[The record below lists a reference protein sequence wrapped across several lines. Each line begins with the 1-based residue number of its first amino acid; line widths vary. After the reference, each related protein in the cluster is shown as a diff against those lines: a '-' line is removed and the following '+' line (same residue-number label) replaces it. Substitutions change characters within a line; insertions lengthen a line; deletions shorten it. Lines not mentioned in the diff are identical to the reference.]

1 MAKIPQ
7 EIIDQILDR
16 LDIVEAISDY
26 IPLKKAGRNFK
37 ANCPFHNEK
46 TPSFVVSPDK
56 QIYHC
61 FGCSA
66 GGNVIGFVMKYESMD
81 FPEAI
86 KMLAAKAGVELPE
99 FRSEDSKE
107 GPSLSARLYEVNKVA
122 ASFYQNLLR
131 GEKGKKALEYL
142 KKRDIEGDTLSEFRI
157 GYAIEEWESFRK
169 YGVGKK
175 ISADLLRKS
184 GLTIPSEKGKNDY
197 DRFRNRIIFPIF
209 NERGHIA
216 AFGGR
221 VMDDSL
227 PKYINSPETAIY
239 SKSNVLYGLNFSR
252 KGIREKGHA
261 IIVEGYMDVIIPF
274 RYGITNIVATSG
286 TALTPRQVSLLKK
299 YTTTAVM
306 VFDADQAGE
315 AASLRGLDVLL
326 GNGMKVRIATLSP
339 GEDPDSFVRKNGR
352 EKFENI
358 ISAAKDL
365 FDYKLDLLIAKL
377 GARDIGG
384 ITDEMLPT
392 IFKVGNAVIQ
402 SDYLKK
408 LAERLGIHEASLR
421 HEMGKV
427 KPDYSYR
434 HEEGD
439 GEPLEG
445 HNFRSSEVH
454 LLGLAI
460 LDKKMFDRVQGELGL
475 DKFRDES
482 VKKAIGIVSDLFGKG
497 EEKINPGKL
506 LSRLEKDEFSK
517 AAVLQALA
525 KAEITTDPVKVL
537 ADCMFCVRKENREEE
552 LRSLTLR
559 LKKARETRNDTEM
572 MELVT
577 KISRLNKE
585 KVA

>member
-1 MAKIPQ
+1 
-7 EIIDQILDR
+7 
-16 LDIVEAISDY
+16 
-26 IPLKKAGRNFK
+26 
-37 ANCPFHNEK
+37 
-46 TPSFVVSPDK
+46 
-56 QIYHC
+56 
-61 FGCSA
+61 
-66 GGNVIGFVMKYESMD
+66 
-81 FPEAI
+81 
-86 KMLAAKAGVELPE
+86 
-99 FRSEDSKE
+99 
-107 GPSLSARLYEVNKVA
+107 
-122 ASFYQNLLR
+122 
-131 GEKGKKALEYL
+131 
-142 KKRDIEGDTLSEFRI
+142 
-157 GYAIEEWESFRK
+157 
-169 YGVGKK
+169 
-175 ISADLLRKS
+175 
-184 GLTIPSEKGKNDY
+184 
-197 DRFRNRIIFPIF
+197 
-209 NERGHIA
+209 
-216 AFGGR
+216 
-221 VMDDSL
+221 MDDSL

-252 KGIREKGHA
+252 RGIREKGHA

-274 RYGITNIVATSG
+274 RHGITNIVATSG
-286 TALTPRQVSLLKK
+286 TALTSRQVSLLKK

-326 GNGMKVRIATLSP
+326 ENGMKVRIATLSP
-339 GEDPDSFVRKNGR
+339 GEDPDSFVRKMGR

-392 IFKVGNAVIQ
+392 IFKVENAVIQ

-434 HEEGD
+434 HEEVD
-439 GEPLEG
+439 ETPSEG
-445 HNFRSSEVH
+445 RNFRSSEIH
-454 LLGLAI
+454 LLGLVI

-506 LSRLEKDEFSK
+506 LSRMETDEFSK
-517 AAVLQALA
+517 AAVVQALA
-525 KAEITTDPVKVL
+525 KAEITTDPGKVL
-537 ADCMFCVRKENREEE
+537 DDCMFCVRKENREEE
-552 LRSLTLR
+552 LRSLTLS